1 MDRLK
6 TDYCESICQEC
17 FPAVPPLIVAAPGQG
32 CLGGLAVSHLIP
44 LINPF
49 ESDSDGSDTDGEFDE
64 SLEEEMN
71 EYTDMEPEEFRS
83 EE

>member
-1 MDRLK
+1 MKLLWTKTIYNIRLAASSTSNFEECDK
-6 TDYCESICQEC
+6 YNQELKPV
-17 FPAVPPLIVAAPGQG
+17 FFG
-32 CLGGLAVSHLIP
+32 CPSVSG
-44 LINPF
+44 N
-49 ESDSDGSDTDGEFDE
+49 E

>member
-1 MDRLK
+1 MIAITLLPKPDSEPEPYR
-6 TDYCESICQEC
+6 
-17 FPAVPPLIVAAPGQG
+17 PVPIGL
-32 CLGGLAVSHLIP
+32 LGLVSLGLAVSHLIP

-49 ESDSDGSDTDGEFDE
+49 ESDSDGSNTDGEFDE